1 MERVTATVLVRP
13 HATGHGIRDTRGNSP
28 LSAGRAEGEAEGGG
42 ITGNLTVEFGKKFLP
57 VSSDQKNN
65 QSNAQSDVRMVVTQN
80 DSHSEWLQL

>member
-28 LSAGRAEGEAEGGG
+28 LSAGRAEDREAEGGG

-65 QSNAQSDVRMVVTQN
+65 QSDVRMVVTQN
-80 DSHSEWLQL
+80 DSNSEWLQL